1 VCLDGYVT
9 GKKSLA
15 PELEV
20 KQGDQEIKIVNPMY
34 EDWLAGDQQVFSFI
48 LSSVSQE
55 ILARITTATTS
66 TKAWV
71 KLEEQF
77 TSQTR
82 ACAITTRMA
91 LATTRKRSLSVDEYL
106 AKI

>member
-1 VCLDGYVT
+1 MDTSPGK
-9 GKKSLA
+9 KKSLA

-55 ILARITTATTS
+55 ILARIATATTS

-71 KLEEQF
+71 KLEE
-77 TSQTR
+77 
-82 ACAITTRMA
+82 
-91 LATTRKRSLSVDEYL
+91 
-106 AKI
+106 